1 MTFFKSWS
9 SILWAGAISLSI
21 VSCTNTPSMQ
31 RFIAENETKQGFTS
45 ITLPG
50 NTLIEDSLVV
60 TEDTKEI
67 GSAINTVQILI
78 YNAENDSAL
87 NDGMSHY
94 TEQLNRIVKNPER
107 YEVLF
112 QMMKD
117 GQNMALYAHK
127 SADNQISELI
137 GLMID
142 DKQFIMGR
150 LTGNLSAESMTS
162 FAQSVDFERL
172 AESDAF
178 KEIVNT
184 TK

>member
-1 MTFFKSWS
+1 
-9 SILWAGAISLSI
+9 
-21 VSCTNTPSMQ
+21 MQ

-60 TEDTKEI
+60 AEDTKEI

-78 YNAENDSAL
+78 YNSENDSTSS
-87 NDGMSHY
+87 NGMEDY
-94 TEQLNRIVKNPER
+94 IEQLNKIVKNPER

-112 QMMKD
+112 QMIKD
-117 GQNMALYAHK
+117 GQNMALYVHK
-127 SADNQISELI
+127 SADNEISELI

-142 DKQFIMGR
+142 DQQFIMGR

-162 FAQSVDFERL
+162 FAQSVDFEHL
-172 AESDAF
+172 AESKAF
-178 KEIVNT
+178 KDMVNAT
-184 TK
+184 N